1 MEIDLKTLPE
11 AEQVTLLASEEPG
24 DLDLGL
30 SGVRVV
36 QPIEIKAEMLKIQ
49 DALDIR
55 LNLKSKALMQCS
67 RCLAETE
74 LNINKDVRL
83 DYSVGKDDTAID
95 ISGDIREEI
104 ILEYPLQPLCSPACK
119 GLCPECGKN
128 LNEGSCSCKYK
139 GGR

>member
-128 LNEGSCSCKYK
+128 LNEGSCSCKI
-139 GGR
+139 